1 MAEEARDGGELLH
14 LLLDMG
20 EAMLASGAE
29 ISRVETTIS
38 RMGHSAGATEVSVFV
53 IISMI
58 VVTLGYPDGS
68 EYTETRRVRYT
79 GSTNLARLER
89 LNALSRRYCSA
100 PMSDAVLAQDLAAA
114 KQVEVPKWAFWV
126 GNAVAAGAFS
136 VFFGGAWIDGLFA
149 AVLALLICLC
159 IRLLSV
165 YSPNNLVFNLVV
177 AFLMGCIGYGTLR
190 FIPFLHVDKVLIGD
204 IMLLIPGMAMTTAL
218 RDMLTGDTLSG
229 ALRLIESLL
238 WAVGLAAGF
247 MLSMLLVGGV

>member
-1 MAEEARDGGELLH
+1 MAETKQNGGELLH

-29 ISRVETTIS
+29 INRVENTLS
-38 RMGHSAGATEVSVFV
+38 RMSRSGGASEVNVFV

-58 VVTLGYPDGS
+58 VMTLVFPDGS
-68 EYTETRRVRYT
+68 EYTETRRLRYT
-79 GSTNLARLER
+79 GSNNLARLER
-89 LNALSRRYCSA
+89 LNALSRRYCAS
-100 PMSDAVLAQDLAAA
+100 PMSDAELEAEIVAARR
-114 KQVEVPKWAFWV
+114 VEVPKTAIV
-126 GNAVAAGAFS
+126 IGSALASGAFS
-136 VFFGGAWIDGLFA
+136 IFFGGSFADGAAA
-149 AVLALLICLC
+149 AVLALLVCLAT
-159 IRLLSV
+159 LTLSV
-165 YSPNNLVFNLVV
+165 ICPNNLVFNLIT
-177 AFLMGCIGYGTLR
+177 AFLLGCVGYGVLR
-190 FIPFLHVDKVLIGD
+190 FIPFLHIDMVLIGD